1 MTRLERC
8 GSKIRRLFPVSLRRE
23 RSSGALRTEADAA
36 VVRLIESPRR
46 LPTTP
51 IEQRLVSALKEA
63 GPVPVSSL
71 VKRVAAELYADE
83 LRGGAGVLDIGL
95 LGDRLFNRDII
106 RELKAGDGILW
117 EIRQEREIL

>member
-1 MTRLERC
+1 MTRLERS
-8 GSKIRRLFPVSLRRE
+8 GSKIRRLFPVSLHRE
-23 RSSGALRTEADAA
+23 RSSGALRTEADAE

-106 RELKAGDGILW
+106 RELKTGDGILW